1 LTSSRSCSGWY
12 LELGTLGA
20 GGDGVSILILLLRF
34 LTVPMPPVV
43 ASAAAVVDADALRD
57 ARAQMAAIEG
67 APEKIRTF
75 MRGAQD
81 GPVRLSCVQQRLAE
95 AQVHVMLARDEMQ
108 TLAEPGPGRAHAS
121 ADDRAHA
128 RTRLRLLAQRTQEV
142 EHAAR
147 ACIDDELSTISATKY
162 ETEVPA
168 AVERVGDVTSAPLPA
183 LRDER
188 PPER

>member
-1 LTSSRSCSGWY
+1 M
-12 LELGTLGA
+12 
-20 GGDGVSILILLLRF
+20 LRF
-34 LTVPMPPVV
+34 LTVPMSPVV
-43 ASAAAVVDADALRD
+43 ATAAVDANADVVRD

-67 APEKIRTF
+67 APGRIRTF

-108 TLAEPGPGRAHAS
+108 TLAEPGPAHTS
-121 ADDRAHA
+121 AGDRAHA

-142 EHAAR
+142 EHAAGN
-147 ACIDDELSTISATKY
+147 CVNDELSTITATRF
-162 ETEVPA
+162 EVEVPT
-168 AVERVGDVTSAPLPA
+168 AVERLGDVTSAPMAPHPCVGTDCTKIPA
-183 LRDER
+183 EPAER

>member
-1 LTSSRSCSGWY
+1 MVR
-12 LELGTLGA
+12 A
-20 GGDGVSILILLLRF
+20 GDGVSILLLLLRF

-43 ASAAAVVDADALRD
+43 ATAAVDADALRD

-67 APEKIRTF
+67 APERIRTF

-95 AQVHVMLARDEMQ
+95 AQVHVMLARDEIQ
-108 TLAEPGPGRAHAS
+108 TLAEPGPGHAS

-147 ACIDDELSTISATKY
+147 ACVDDELSTISATKY
-162 ETEVPA
+162 
-168 AVERVGDVTSAPLPA
+168 
-183 LRDER
+183 
-188 PPER
+188 